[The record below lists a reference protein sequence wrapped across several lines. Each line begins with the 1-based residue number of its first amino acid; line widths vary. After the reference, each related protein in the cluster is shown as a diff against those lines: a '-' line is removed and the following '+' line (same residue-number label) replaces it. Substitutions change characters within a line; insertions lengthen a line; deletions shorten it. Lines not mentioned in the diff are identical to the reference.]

1 MESVCRSETFALSS
15 DGMGKLNPAVLGS
28 GAVLQTVKTSEIL
41 FQAGDERALYRVE
54 RGAICHYMLWADG
67 RHDVIEFAFPGDII
81 GLGHLRNHVTTAQA
95 MVDTVVSVLSDDEF
109 DEAMENDDR
118 LSFRQSAA
126 IEREFDHLRDQALA
140 AKEPPAEKRVAN
152 FLLALSGLN
161 GPEGRDRDLIADEIT
176 AGFVA
181 EKLDLS
187 IDKLGAALL
196 SLKKKGA
203 VKETPAG
210 LRIVDAAA
218 LQMLANA
225 A

>member
-1 MESVCRSETFALSS
+1 MESMCRSETFELSS

-28 GAVLQTVKTSEIL
+28 GVVLQTVKTSEIL
-41 FQAGDERALYRVE
+41 FQTGDDRALYRVE

-81 GLGHLRNHVTTAQA
+81 GLGHLRRHVSTAQA
-95 MVDTVVSVLSDDEF
+95 MVDTVVSLVSAEEF
-109 DEAMENDDR
+109 DDVMESDDR
-118 LSFRQSAA
+118 LSFRLASA

-140 AKEPPAEKRVAN
+140 AKEPPAAARVAN
-152 FLLALSGLN
+152 FLLALSSMN
-161 GPEGRDRDLIADEIT
+161 GPEGRDRHLITDDIT

-196 SLKKKGA
+196 NLKKHGA

-210 LRIVDAAA
+210 LRIVDTVA
-218 LQMLANA
+218 LQKLANA